1 MVGDNNVVS
10 CDCRNNLIRYNRI
23 QFANIPV
30 AFKDIRLNTFNTG
43 YYENKE
49 QINIVVKIIKYY
61 LEHLE
66 TMKAEGIGLYLFS
79 ETKGSGKTRMA
90 TSLANELMQEHDMTV
105 RFTTSLDI
113 LSEIKA
119 TWNNDAEFKSESQLL
134 HYLNTAEVLVI
145 DDFGTENIKDWKDE
159 KFYQIINT
167 RYISKLI
174 TIYTSNYS
182 LDELEY
188 NDRITNRIKER
199 VYQVRFPEESI
210 RDGIAAAREK
220 QMIKDME
227 GAE

>member
-1 MVGDNNVVS
+1 
-10 CDCRNNLIRYNRI
+10 
-23 QFANIPV
+23 
-30 AFKDIRLNTFNTG
+30 
-43 YYENKE
+43 
-49 QINIVVKIIKYY
+49 
-61 LEHLE
+61 
-66 TMKAEGIGLYLFS
+66 MKAEGIGLYLFS

-119 TWNNDAEFKSESQLL
+119 TWNNDAEFKSGSQLL

-145 DDFGTENIKDWKDE
+145 DDFGTEATKDWIDE
-159 KFYQIINT
+159 RFYQIINT
-167 RYISKLI
+167 RYVNKLI

-182 LDELEY
+182 LDDLQY

-210 RDGIAAAREK
+210 RDGIAAARERR
-220 QMIKDME
+220 MFREME
-227 GAE
+227 G